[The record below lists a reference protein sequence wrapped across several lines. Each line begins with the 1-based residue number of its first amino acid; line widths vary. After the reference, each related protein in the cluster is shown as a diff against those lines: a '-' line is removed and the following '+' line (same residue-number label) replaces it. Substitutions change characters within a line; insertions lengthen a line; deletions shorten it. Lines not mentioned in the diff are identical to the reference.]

1 MTTKKFPLQK
11 IRNIGIMAHIDAGKT
26 TTTERILY
34 YTGIT
39 YKMGDVDEGSTE
51 MDWMEQERERGI
63 TITSA
68 ATTCYWRDNRI
79 NIIDT
84 PGHVDF
90 TAEVER
96 CLRILDGAITVVC
109 GVSGVQPQT
118 ETVWRQ
124 GDRYHVPRIVFI
136 NKMDRIGADFFASA
150 ESIEKKLHAKTAL
163 LQIPLGKENEFRGV
177 VDLIK
182 MRSIVYDTDELGAT
196 YRDDAIPEELR
207 ELALQYRGKLL
218 EVVAEEDEELME
230 KYLESGDLSEADLR
244 KGLRKA
250 TLSLALVPVLCGS
263 AFKNKGVQL
272 LLDAVI
278 DYLPA
283 PVDVPA
289 IEGIGVKTN
298 QREKREASEKDPLS
312 ALAFKV
318 WNDPFVGQLT
328 FIRVYSGSLEAGSHV
343 YNANKDYRERVSR
356 LLHVHANKWEDIGQ
370 VHTGDIAAVVGF
382 KKTGTGDTLCDEN
395 EAIILERMEFPDPV
409 IYVAIEP
416 KTKADQDKLSSTLH
430 KLALEDPTFK
440 VHIDSDTGQT
450 IISGMGELH
459 LEIITERMLR
469 EFKVQ
474 ATVGKPQV
482 AYKETI
488 RKKSDGEAKFI
499 RQTGGR
505 GQYGHVKLSIEP
517 APQGSGV
524 IFENNLV
531 GGVIPKEFIPAIRDG
546 IIQGMETGILA
557 GYPMIDIKATLLDG
571 SFHEVDSSDI
581 AFKIAA
587 VMAFQNAAK
596 QAGAILLEPMM
607 QVEIIVPEEYMGE
620 VIGDVNAR
628 RGRIESLKSKSGVQ
642 IIMSKIPLAEMFGYS
657 TSLRSMS
664 QGRGT
669 FSMEFKEYNEVPNT
683 ISEQIL
689 ARVYGH

>member
-1 MTTKKFPLQK
+1 
-11 IRNIGIMAHIDAGKT
+11 MAHIDAGKT

-68 ATTCYWRDNRI
+68 ATTCYWRDHRI

-96 CLRILDGAITVVC
+96 SLRVLDGAITVVC

-118 ETVWRQ
+118 ETVWHQ
-124 GDRYHVPRIVFI
+124 AERYHVPRIVLV
-136 NKMDRIGADFFASA
+136 NKMDRIGADFFAST
-150 ESIEKKLHAKTAL
+150 ESIEKKLHTKTAL
-163 LQIPLGKENEFRGV
+163 LQIPLGKESDFRGV
-177 VDLIK
+177 IDLIT
-182 MRSIVYDTDELGAT
+182 MRAIIYDTDELGAT
-196 YRDDAIPEELR
+196 YRDDVIPDEFIS
-207 ELALQYRGKLL
+207 LAQEYRSRLL
-218 EVVAEEDEELME
+218 EVVAEEDEYLTE
-230 KYLESGDLSEADLR
+230 KYLESGELSESELRGGIR
-244 KGLRKA
+244 KG
-250 TLSLALVPVLCGS
+250 TLSLAFVPVLCGS
-263 AFKNKGVQL
+263 AFKNKGIQP
-272 LLDAVI
+272 LLDAVV

-283 PVDVPA
+283 PTDVPA
-289 IEGIGVKTN
+289 IEGINRKTN
-298 QREKREASEKDPLS
+298 QKEKREASEKGPLA
-312 ALAFKV
+312 ALAFKI

-328 FIRVYSGSLEAGSHV
+328 FFRIYSGSLHSGAYV
-343 YNANKDYRERVSR
+343 YNASKDYRERISR
-356 LLHVHANKWEDIGQ
+356 LLHVHANKWEDIPQ
-370 VHTGDIAAVVGF
+370 VSAGDIAAAVGF
-382 KKTGTGDTLCDEN
+382 RKTGTGDTLCDEQKP
-395 EAIILERMEFPDPV
+395 IILERMEFPDPV

-416 KTKADQDKLSSTLH
+416 KTKADQEKLSSTLY
-430 KLALEDPTFK
+430 KLAQEDPTFK
-440 VHIDSDTGQT
+440 IHIDNDTGQT

-474 ATVGKPQV
+474 ANIGKPQV

-488 RKKSDGEAKFI
+488 RKKHEGEAKFI

-505 GQYGHVKLSIEP
+505 GQYGHVKLMVEP
-517 APQGSGV
+517 RERGSGFE
-524 IFENNLV
+524 FENALA
-531 GGVIPKEFIPAIRDG
+531 GGIIPKEFIPAIREG
-546 IIQGMETGILA
+546 ITQAMETGILA
-557 GYPMIDIKATLLDG
+557 GYPMLDIKATLIDG

-581 AFKIAA
+581 AFKIAGL
-587 VMAFQNAAK
+587 MAFQDAVK
-596 QAGAILLEPMM
+596 QAEAILLEPVME
-607 QVEIIVPEEYMGE
+607 VEIVVPDEFMGE

-628 RGRIESLKSKSGVQ
+628 RGRIENLSSKSGVQ
-642 IIMSKIPLAEMFGYS
+642 IIMAKVPLAEMFGYS

-669 FSMEFKEYNEVPNT
+669 FTMEFREYDEVPNT
-683 ISEQIL
+683 ISEQLL
-689 ARVYGH
+689 ARIYGH